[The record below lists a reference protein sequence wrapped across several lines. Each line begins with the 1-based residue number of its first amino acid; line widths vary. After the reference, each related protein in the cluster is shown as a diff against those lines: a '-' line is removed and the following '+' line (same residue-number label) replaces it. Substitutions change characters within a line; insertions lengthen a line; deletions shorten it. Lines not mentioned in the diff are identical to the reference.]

1 MSKNEINE
9 NTEPITT
16 YVDVKT
22 LAALERKAAEN
33 EHTLSSVV
41 RLLIKRYV
49 TGNLEFRKSDEE

>member
-1 MSKNEINE
+1 MSKNESIE

-33 EHTLSSVV
+33 EHTLSALL

-49 TGNLEFRKSDEE
+49 TGNLEFRKTDDE